1 MYRVTIVPTKEV
13 FRNEVPASVI
23 WGCRVIGG
31 DKIPKNKYNNIS
43 VTGKFALNLLLDE
56 EYEVFLESTGNEK
69 YPASYNIVGMV
80 GFDYKEGRIS
90 VEPEVSYKALKKVT
104 TSEKI
109 ANEILT
115 HCPNFVEKVLNNE
128 EGDIDY
134 KPMHNVGPVRFAGY
148 VRDIKSSYKSILL
161 MSVFLEWNIPDN
173 ISARLDY
180 PNKEK
185 LVNALIEN
193 PYRVLIDEGSASFET
208 ADSIILEKDMSY
220 AKSKNRCLYAI
231 LDILKGNEEN
241 GNTRINA
248 NTMVKVLRQV
258 CPECSSNE
266 NILACV
272 KESPYLHYDGKSKN
286 VAIMATYVAE
296 KTIADAIKSRLAN
309 NTPIPMAWEN
319 YKSVDGFEMTEEQA
333 QILKNICD
341 YNVNILTG
349 GAGCVDAG
357 TEFFN
362 GYGWK
367 RIADYEQGDKVLQY
381 KDDGT
386 AELVE
391 PIAYIKQ
398 PCDKLWHFET
408 PHSINQ
414 TVCEEHRILYKNK
427 KSDIIRETNVLALK
441 KISDENKSWNAGF
454 ITQFYHF
461 GIGMN
466 LSDEQ
471 IRLMVA
477 VMAEGNFASKT
488 TFCRVGLKKE
498 RKIKRFRMLLEQAKI
513 EYKETI
519 DKKDTTIFRFYAPE
533 RRKVY
538 GDDWW
543 NVNERQAKIIC
554 EEVVNWDG
562 TTLKSRV
569 NKLEKPCFRTTEKQ
583 SADYIQYIFTIN
595 GWQSTIVKYDKTA
608 INSKWKA
615 LYMVS
620 TKHGK
625 LSSLCFDN
633 RKDKTKTKFIQV
645 PTIDGYKYC
654 FTVPSHMLVLRRKD
668 CIFITGN
675 CGKSQSTRALI
686 RMLEGHNKTYLLFS
700 PTGIASKRLRDVT
713 GRHAQT
719 IHRFLAQRGA
729 LECDFDELRY
739 RDKISADFVV
749 IDEYTTCNIK
759 VLARLITL
767 LSDTTRIIF
776 IGDNAQLASVGCG
789 NLAEDLLVDNIIPT
803 TRLTKVFRF
812 GIGGIATVST
822 DVRNG
827 KISEEKSYDDYKHI
841 VSSDPL
847 KDVLKEYQSL
857 LDKGYTKDEIMIL
870 TPYNTSEIGT
880 VHINSLIQDMVN
892 PANGK
897 KQEISFKGIRNLPIT
912 IREGDRVL
920 NTKNNY
926 HAPLWEQVDEK
937 GNPLETTIANGDIGR
952 VLQITKRGD
961 TTVVVIQFDESI
973 VYFDEDINK
982 LLLAYCVSIHRVQ
995 GSQSNAVIV
1004 VLDICHKRL
1013 LSRNL
1018 LYVAYSRAQ
1027 KYLVDICPNDVKDY
1041 ALAIQENK
1049 QRDTWLKELLR
1060 GGD

>member
-1 MYRVTIVPTKEV
+1 MFRVTIVPTKEV

-69 YPASYNIVGMV
+69 YPASYNIVDMV
-80 GFDYKEGRIS
+80 GFDYKEGKIS

-220 AKSKNRCLYAI
+220 ANSKQRCLYAI

-248 NTMVKVLRQV
+248 NTMVKVLRQI

-272 KESPYLHYDGKSKN
+272 KESPYLYYDEKSKN
-286 VAIMATYVAE
+286 VAIMATYEAE
-296 KTIADAIKSRLAN
+296 KTIADAIKSRLVN

-319 YKSVDGFEMTEEQA
+319 YRSVDGFEMTDEQA
-333 QILKNICD
+333 QILKNVCE

-349 GAGCVDAG
+349 FAGG
-357 TEFFN
+357 
-362 GYGWK
+362 
-367 RIADYEQGDKVLQY
+367 
-381 KDDGT
+381 
-386 AELVE
+386 
-391 PIAYIKQ
+391 
-398 PCDKLWHFET
+398 
-408 PHSINQ
+408 
-414 TVCEEHRILYKNK
+414 
-427 KSDIIRETNVLALK
+427 
-441 KISDENKSWNAGF
+441 
-454 ITQFYHF
+454 
-461 GIGMN
+461 
-466 LSDEQ
+466 
-471 IRLMVA
+471 
-477 VMAEGNFASKT
+477 
-488 TFCRVGLKKE
+488 
-498 RKIKRFRMLLEQAKI
+498 
-513 EYKETI
+513 
-519 DKKDTTIFRFYAPE
+519 
-533 RRKVY
+533 
-538 GDDWW
+538 
-543 NVNERQAKIIC
+543 
-554 EEVVNWDG
+554 
-562 TTLKSRV
+562 
-569 NKLEKPCFRTTEKQ
+569 
-583 SADYIQYIFTIN
+583 
-595 GWQSTIVKYDKTA
+595 
-608 INSKWKA
+608 
-615 LYMVS
+615 
-620 TKHGK
+620 
-625 LSSLCFDN
+625 
-633 RKDKTKTKFIQV
+633 
-645 PTIDGYKYC
+645 
-654 FTVPSHMLVLRRKD
+654 
-668 CIFITGN
+668 
-675 CGKSQSTRALI
+675 GKSLSTRGI
-686 RMLEGHNKTYLLFS
+686 VRMLEGHNKTYLLFS

-719 IHRFLAQRGA
+719 IHRFLAQRSA
-729 LECDFDELRY
+729 LECDFDELQY
-739 RDKISADFVV
+739 KDKISADFVI
-749 IDEYTTCNIK
+749 IDEYTMCDIK
-759 VLARLITL
+759 ILARLMTM

-789 NLAEDLLVDNIIPT
+789 NLAEDLLTDNIIPT

-827 KISEEKSYDDYKHI
+827 KISEEKKYDDYKHI

-847 KDVLKEYQSL
+847 SDILREYKGL
-857 LDKGYTKDEIMIL
+857 LDKGYTKDEIMVL

-912 IREGDRVL
+912 IREGDRVI

-937 GNPLETTIANGDIGR
+937 GNPLETTIANGDIGKI
-952 VLQITKRGD
+952 LQITKRGD

-995 GSQSNAVIV
+995 GSQSKAVIV
-1004 VLDICHKRL
+1004 VIDICHKRM

-1027 KYLVDICPNDVKDY
+1027 KYLVDICSDDVKDY

-1049 QRDTWLKELLR
+1049 QRDTWLKDLLK

>member
-13 FRNEVPASVI
+13 FRNEIPASVI

-31 DKIPKNKYNNIS
+31 NKIPKNKYNNIS

-80 GFDYKEGRIS
+80 GFDYKEGKIS

-128 EGDIDY
+128 ESDIDY

-193 PYRVLIDEGSASFET
+193 PYRVLIDEGNASFET

-220 AKSKNRCLYAI
+220 AKSKQRCLYAI

-272 KESPYLHYDGKSKN
+272 KESPYLYYDEKSKN

-296 KTIADAIKSRLAN
+296 KTIADAIKTRLAN

-349 GAGCVDAG
+349 GAGCG
-357 TEFFN
+357 
-362 GYGWK
+362 
-367 RIADYEQGDKVLQY
+367 
-381 KDDGT
+381 
-386 AELVE
+386 
-391 PIAYIKQ
+391 
-398 PCDKLWHFET
+398 
-408 PHSINQ
+408 
-414 TVCEEHRILYKNK
+414 
-427 KSDIIRETNVLALK
+427 KSSVTRGIIRM
-441 KISDENKSWNAGF
+441 F
-454 ITQFYHF
+454 
-461 GIGMN
+461 
-466 LSDEQ
+466 
-471 IRLMVA
+471 
-477 VMAEGNFASKT
+477 
-488 TFCRVGLKKE
+488 
-498 RKIKRFRMLLEQAKI
+498 
-513 EYKETI
+513 
-519 DKKDTTIFRFYAPE
+519 
-533 RRKVY
+533 
-538 GDDWW
+538 
-543 NVNERQAKIIC
+543 
-554 EEVVNWDG
+554 
-562 TTLKSRV
+562 
-569 NKLEKPCFRTTEKQ
+569 
-583 SADYIQYIFTIN
+583 
-595 GWQSTIVKYDKTA
+595 
-608 INSKWKA
+608 
-615 LYMVS
+615 
-620 TKHGK
+620 
-625 LSSLCFDN
+625 
-633 RKDKTKTKFIQV
+633 
-645 PTIDGYKYC
+645 
-654 FTVPSHMLVLRRKD
+654 
-668 CIFITGN
+668 
-675 CGKSQSTRALI
+675 
-686 RMLEGHNKTYLLFS
+686 EGHNKTYMLFS

-719 IHRFLAQRGA
+719 IHRFLAQRSA
-729 LECDFDELRY
+729 LDCDFSELQFK
-739 RDKISADFVV
+739 DKISADFVV
-749 IDEYTTCNIK
+749 IDEYTTCDIK

-812 GIGGIATVST
+812 GVGGIATVST

-937 GNPLETTIANGDIGR
+937 GNPLETTIANGDIGK

-982 LLLAYCVSIHRVQ
+982 LLLAYCVSIHKIQ
-995 GSQSNAVIV
+995 GAQANAVIV

-1027 KYLVDICPNDVKDY
+1027 KYLVDICSNEVKDY

-1060 GGD
+1060 GGG

>member
-1 MYRVTIVPTKEV
+1 MTDLQFGANMLVTKGGLFVFRVTIVPTKEV
-13 FRNEVPASVI
+13 FRNEIPASVI

-80 GFDYKEGRIS
+80 GFDYKEGKIS

-220 AKSKNRCLYAI
+220 ANSKQRCLYAI
-231 LDILKGNEEN
+231 LDVLKGNEEN

-258 CPECSSNE
+258 CPECSTNE

-272 KESPYLHYDGKSKN
+272 KESPYLYYDEKSKN
-286 VAIMATYVAE
+286 VSIMATYEAE

-309 NTPIPMAWEN
+309 NTPIPMAWES
-319 YKSVDGFEMTEEQA
+319 YRSVDGFEMTDEQA
-333 QILKNICD
+333 QILKNVCD

-349 GAGCVDAG
+349 FAGG
-357 TEFFN
+357 
-362 GYGWK
+362 
-367 RIADYEQGDKVLQY
+367 
-381 KDDGT
+381 
-386 AELVE
+386 
-391 PIAYIKQ
+391 
-398 PCDKLWHFET
+398 
-408 PHSINQ
+408 
-414 TVCEEHRILYKNK
+414 
-427 KSDIIRETNVLALK
+427 
-441 KISDENKSWNAGF
+441 
-454 ITQFYHF
+454 
-461 GIGMN
+461 
-466 LSDEQ
+466 
-471 IRLMVA
+471 
-477 VMAEGNFASKT
+477 
-488 TFCRVGLKKE
+488 
-498 RKIKRFRMLLEQAKI
+498 
-513 EYKETI
+513 
-519 DKKDTTIFRFYAPE
+519 
-533 RRKVY
+533 
-538 GDDWW
+538 
-543 NVNERQAKIIC
+543 
-554 EEVVNWDG
+554 
-562 TTLKSRV
+562 
-569 NKLEKPCFRTTEKQ
+569 
-583 SADYIQYIFTIN
+583 
-595 GWQSTIVKYDKTA
+595 
-608 INSKWKA
+608 
-615 LYMVS
+615 
-620 TKHGK
+620 
-625 LSSLCFDN
+625 
-633 RKDKTKTKFIQV
+633 
-645 PTIDGYKYC
+645 
-654 FTVPSHMLVLRRKD
+654 
-668 CIFITGN
+668 
-675 CGKSQSTRALI
+675 GKSLSTRGI
-686 RMLEGHNKTYLLFS
+686 VRMLEGHNKTYLLFS
-700 PTGIASKRLRDVT
+700 PTGIASKRLREVT

-719 IHRFLAQRGA
+719 IHRFLAQRSA
-729 LECDFDELRY
+729 LECDFDELQY
-739 RDKISADFVV
+739 KDKISADFVI
-749 IDEYTTCNIK
+749 IDEYTTCDIK
-759 VLARLITL
+759 VLARLLTM

-789 NLAEDLLVDNIIPT
+789 NLAEDLLTDNIIPT

-827 KISEEKSYDDYKHI
+827 KIPEEKSYDDYKHI

-857 LDKGYTKDEIMIL
+857 LDKGYTKDEIMVL
-870 TPYNTSEIGT
+870 APYNTSEIGT

-912 IREGDRVL
+912 IREGDRVI

-926 HAPLWEQVDEK
+926 HVPLWEQVDEE
-937 GNPLETTIANGDIGR
+937 GNPLETAIMNGDIGK

-982 LLLAYCVSIHRVQ
+982 LLLAYCVTIHKIQ
-995 GSQSNAVIV
+995 GAQAKAVIV
-1004 VLDICHKRL
+1004 VIDICHKRL

-1027 KYLVDICPNDVKDY
+1027 KYLVDICSNDVKEY
-1041 ALAIQENK
+1041 ALTIQENK
-1049 QRDTWLKELLR
+1049 QRDTWLKDLLR
-1060 GGD
+1060 GDD

>member
-1 MYRVTIVPTKEV
+1 MFRVTIVPTKEV

-80 GFDYKEGRIS
+80 GFDYKEGKIS

-128 EGDIDY
+128 EGEIDY

-220 AKSKNRCLYAI
+220 ANSKQRCLYAI

-266 NILACV
+266 NILDCV
-272 KESPYLHYDGKSKN
+272 KESPYLYYDEKSKN

-309 NTPIPMAWEN
+309 NTTIPMAWEN
-319 YKSVDGFEMTEEQA
+319 YKSVDGFDMTEEQA
-333 QILKNICD
+333 QILKNICE

-349 GAGCVDAG
+349 FAGG
-357 TEFFN
+357 
-362 GYGWK
+362 
-367 RIADYEQGDKVLQY
+367 
-381 KDDGT
+381 
-386 AELVE
+386 
-391 PIAYIKQ
+391 
-398 PCDKLWHFET
+398 
-408 PHSINQ
+408 
-414 TVCEEHRILYKNK
+414 
-427 KSDIIRETNVLALK
+427 
-441 KISDENKSWNAGF
+441 
-454 ITQFYHF
+454 
-461 GIGMN
+461 
-466 LSDEQ
+466 
-471 IRLMVA
+471 
-477 VMAEGNFASKT
+477 
-488 TFCRVGLKKE
+488 
-498 RKIKRFRMLLEQAKI
+498 
-513 EYKETI
+513 
-519 DKKDTTIFRFYAPE
+519 
-533 RRKVY
+533 
-538 GDDWW
+538 
-543 NVNERQAKIIC
+543 
-554 EEVVNWDG
+554 
-562 TTLKSRV
+562 
-569 NKLEKPCFRTTEKQ
+569 
-583 SADYIQYIFTIN
+583 
-595 GWQSTIVKYDKTA
+595 
-608 INSKWKA
+608 
-615 LYMVS
+615 
-620 TKHGK
+620 
-625 LSSLCFDN
+625 
-633 RKDKTKTKFIQV
+633 
-645 PTIDGYKYC
+645 
-654 FTVPSHMLVLRRKD
+654 
-668 CIFITGN
+668 
-675 CGKSQSTRALI
+675 GKSLSTRGI
-686 RMLEGHNKTYLLFS
+686 VRMLEGHNKTYLLFS
-700 PTGIASKRLRDVT
+700 PTGVASKRLKEVT

-719 IHRFLAQRGA
+719 IHRFLAQRSA
-729 LECDFDELRY
+729 LDCNFNELQFK
-739 RDKISADFVV
+739 DKISADFVI
-749 IDEYTTCNIK
+749 IDEYTMCDIK
-759 VLARLITL
+759 VLARLITM
-767 LSDTTRIIF
+767 LSESTRIIF

-789 NLAEDLLVDNIIPT
+789 NLAEDLLTDNIIPT

-827 KISEEKSYDDYKHI
+827 KISEDKSYDDYKHI

-857 LDKGYTKDEIMIL
+857 LDKGYTKDEIMVL

-912 IREGDRVL
+912 IREGDRVI

-937 GNPLETTIANGDIGR
+937 GNPLETTIANGDIGKI
-952 VLQITKRGD
+952 LEITKRGD

-995 GSQSNAVIV
+995 GSQSKAVIV
-1004 VLDICHKRL
+1004 VIDICHKRM

-1027 KYLVDICPNDVKDY
+1027 KYLVDICPDEVKDY

-1060 GGD
+1060 GGG

>member
-1 MYRVTIVPTKEV
+1 MFRVTIVPTKEV

-193 PYRVLIDEGSASFET
+193 PYRVLIDEGNASFET
-208 ADSIILEKDMSY
+208 ADNIILEKDMSY

-272 KESPYLHYDGKSKN
+272 KESPYLYYDEKSKN

-319 YKSVDGFEMTEEQA
+319 YKSVDGFEMTDEQA
-333 QILKNICD
+333 QILKNVCE

-349 GAGCVDAG
+349 GSGV
-357 TEFFN
+357 
-362 GYGWK
+362 
-367 RIADYEQGDKVLQY
+367 
-381 KDDGT
+381 
-386 AELVE
+386 
-391 PIAYIKQ
+391 
-398 PCDKLWHFET
+398 
-408 PHSINQ
+408 
-414 TVCEEHRILYKNK
+414 
-427 KSDIIRETNVLALK
+427 
-441 KISDENKSWNAGF
+441 
-454 ITQFYHF
+454 
-461 GIGMN
+461 
-466 LSDEQ
+466 
-471 IRLMVA
+471 
-477 VMAEGNFASKT
+477 
-488 TFCRVGLKKE
+488 
-498 RKIKRFRMLLEQAKI
+498 
-513 EYKETI
+513 
-519 DKKDTTIFRFYAPE
+519 
-533 RRKVY
+533 
-538 GDDWW
+538 
-543 NVNERQAKIIC
+543 
-554 EEVVNWDG
+554 
-562 TTLKSRV
+562 
-569 NKLEKPCFRTTEKQ
+569 
-583 SADYIQYIFTIN
+583 
-595 GWQSTIVKYDKTA
+595 
-608 INSKWKA
+608 
-615 LYMVS
+615 
-620 TKHGK
+620 
-625 LSSLCFDN
+625 
-633 RKDKTKTKFIQV
+633 
-645 PTIDGYKYC
+645 
-654 FTVPSHMLVLRRKD
+654 
-668 CIFITGN
+668 
-675 CGKSQSTRALI
+675 GKSQSTRGI
-686 RMLEGHNKTYLLFS
+686 VRMLEGHNKTYLLFS

-719 IHRFLAQRGA
+719 IHRFLAQRCA
-729 LECDFDELRY
+729 LECDFDELQFK
-739 RDKISADFVV
+739 DKISADFVI
-749 IDEYTTCNIK
+749 IDEYTMCDIK

-847 KDVLKEYQSL
+847 KDVLREYQSL
-857 LDKGYTKDEIMIL
+857 LGKGYTKDEIMIL

-897 KQEISFKGIRNLPIT
+897 KQEISFKGIKNLPIT

-937 GNPLETTIANGDIGR
+937 GNPIETTIANGDIGK

-961 TTVVVIQFDESI
+961 TTVVVVQFDESI

-982 LLLAYCVSIHRVQ
+982 LLLAYCVTIHKIQ
-995 GSQSNAVIV
+995 GAQQSAVIV
-1004 VLDICHKRL
+1004 VIDICHKRL

-1027 KYLVDICPNDVKDY
+1027 KYLVDICSNEVKDY

>member
-1 MYRVTIVPTKEV
+1 MFRVTIVPTKEV
-13 FRNEVPASVI
+13 FRNEVPESVI

-31 DKIPKNKYNNIS
+31 DKIPKNKYNSIS

-80 GFDYKEGRIS
+80 GFDYKEGKIS

-128 EGDIDY
+128 EGEIDY

-220 AKSKNRCLYAI
+220 ANSKQRCLYAI
-231 LDILKGNEEN
+231 LDVLKGNEEN

-258 CPECSSNE
+258 CPECSTNE

-272 KESPYLHYDGKSKN
+272 KESPYLYYDEKSKN
-286 VAIMATYVAE
+286 VSIMATYEAE
-296 KTIADAIKSRLAN
+296 KTIADAIKLRLAN
-309 NTPIPMAWEN
+309 NIPIPMAWEN
-319 YKSVDGFEMTEEQA
+319 YRNVDGFEMTDEQA
-333 QILKNICD
+333 QILKNICE

-349 GAGCVDAG
+349 FAGG
-357 TEFFN
+357 
-362 GYGWK
+362 
-367 RIADYEQGDKVLQY
+367 
-381 KDDGT
+381 
-386 AELVE
+386 
-391 PIAYIKQ
+391 
-398 PCDKLWHFET
+398 
-408 PHSINQ
+408 
-414 TVCEEHRILYKNK
+414 
-427 KSDIIRETNVLALK
+427 
-441 KISDENKSWNAGF
+441 
-454 ITQFYHF
+454 
-461 GIGMN
+461 
-466 LSDEQ
+466 
-471 IRLMVA
+471 
-477 VMAEGNFASKT
+477 
-488 TFCRVGLKKE
+488 
-498 RKIKRFRMLLEQAKI
+498 
-513 EYKETI
+513 
-519 DKKDTTIFRFYAPE
+519 
-533 RRKVY
+533 
-538 GDDWW
+538 
-543 NVNERQAKIIC
+543 
-554 EEVVNWDG
+554 
-562 TTLKSRV
+562 
-569 NKLEKPCFRTTEKQ
+569 
-583 SADYIQYIFTIN
+583 
-595 GWQSTIVKYDKTA
+595 
-608 INSKWKA
+608 
-615 LYMVS
+615 
-620 TKHGK
+620 
-625 LSSLCFDN
+625 
-633 RKDKTKTKFIQV
+633 
-645 PTIDGYKYC
+645 
-654 FTVPSHMLVLRRKD
+654 
-668 CIFITGN
+668 
-675 CGKSQSTRALI
+675 GKSLSTRGI
-686 RMLEGHNKTYLLFS
+686 VRMLEGHNKTYLLFS
-700 PTGIASKRLRDVT
+700 PTGIASKRLREVT

-719 IHRFLAQRGA
+719 IHRFLAQRSA
-729 LECDFDELRY
+729 LECDFDELQY
-739 RDKISADFVV
+739 KDKISADFVI
-749 IDEYTTCNIK
+749 IDEYTMCDIK
-759 VLARLITL
+759 VLARLMTL
-767 LSDTTRIIF
+767 LSNTTRIIF

-789 NLAEDLLVDNIIPT
+789 NLAEDLLTDNIIPT

-857 LDKGYTKDEIMIL
+857 LDKGYTKDEIMVL

-912 IREGDRVL
+912 IREGDRVI

-937 GNPLETTIANGDIGR
+937 GNPLETTIANGDIGKI
-952 VLQITKRGD
+952 LQITKRGD

-982 LLLAYCVSIHRVQ
+982 LLLAYCVSVHRVQ
-995 GSQSNAVIV
+995 GSQAKAVIV
-1004 VLDICHKRL
+1004 VIDICHKRM

-1027 KYLVDICPNDVKDY
+1027 KYLIDICSNEVKEY

-1049 QRDTWLKELLR
+1049 QRDTWLKDLLR

>member
-1 MYRVTIVPTKEV
+1 MFRVTIVPTKEV
-13 FRNEVPASVI
+13 FRNEIPASVI

-80 GFDYKEGRIS
+80 GFDYKEGKIS

-128 EGDIDY
+128 EGEIDY

-193 PYRVLIDEGSASFET
+193 PYRVLIDEGNASFET

-220 AKSKNRCLYAI
+220 ANSKQRCLYAI
-231 LDILKGNEEN
+231 LDVLKGNEEN

-258 CPECSSNE
+258 CPECSTNE

-272 KESPYLHYDGKSKN
+272 KESPYLYYDEKSKN
-286 VAIMATYVAE
+286 VSIMATYEAE

-309 NTPIPMAWEN
+309 NTPIPMAWES
-319 YKSVDGFEMTEEQA
+319 YRSVDGFEMTDEQA
-333 QILKNICD
+333 QILKNVCD

-349 GAGCVDAG
+349 FAGG
-357 TEFFN
+357 
-362 GYGWK
+362 
-367 RIADYEQGDKVLQY
+367 
-381 KDDGT
+381 
-386 AELVE
+386 
-391 PIAYIKQ
+391 
-398 PCDKLWHFET
+398 
-408 PHSINQ
+408 
-414 TVCEEHRILYKNK
+414 
-427 KSDIIRETNVLALK
+427 
-441 KISDENKSWNAGF
+441 
-454 ITQFYHF
+454 
-461 GIGMN
+461 
-466 LSDEQ
+466 
-471 IRLMVA
+471 
-477 VMAEGNFASKT
+477 
-488 TFCRVGLKKE
+488 
-498 RKIKRFRMLLEQAKI
+498 
-513 EYKETI
+513 
-519 DKKDTTIFRFYAPE
+519 
-533 RRKVY
+533 
-538 GDDWW
+538 
-543 NVNERQAKIIC
+543 
-554 EEVVNWDG
+554 
-562 TTLKSRV
+562 
-569 NKLEKPCFRTTEKQ
+569 
-583 SADYIQYIFTIN
+583 
-595 GWQSTIVKYDKTA
+595 
-608 INSKWKA
+608 
-615 LYMVS
+615 
-620 TKHGK
+620 
-625 LSSLCFDN
+625 
-633 RKDKTKTKFIQV
+633 
-645 PTIDGYKYC
+645 
-654 FTVPSHMLVLRRKD
+654 
-668 CIFITGN
+668 
-675 CGKSQSTRALI
+675 GKSLSTRGI
-686 RMLEGHNKTYLLFS
+686 VRMLEGHNKTYLLFS
-700 PTGIASKRLRDVT
+700 PTGIASKRLREVT

-719 IHRFLAQRGA
+719 IHRFLAQRSA
-729 LECDFDELRY
+729 LECDFDELQY
-739 RDKISADFVV
+739 KDKISADFVI
-749 IDEYTTCNIK
+749 IDEYTMCDIK
-759 VLARLITL
+759 VLARLMTL

-789 NLAEDLLVDNIIPT
+789 NLAEDLLTDNIIPT

-827 KISEEKSYDDYKHI
+827 KIPEEKSYDDYKHI

-857 LDKGYTKDEIMIL
+857 LDKGYTKDEIMVL

-880 VHINSLIQDMVN
+880 VHINGLIQDMVN

-912 IREGDRVL
+912 IREGDRVI

-937 GNPLETTIANGDIGR
+937 GNPLETTIANGDIGKI
-952 VLQITKRGD
+952 LQITKRGD

-982 LLLAYCVSIHRVQ
+982 LLLAYCVSVHRVQ
-995 GSQSNAVIV
+995 GSQAKAVIV
-1004 VLDICHKRL
+1004 VIDICHKRM

-1027 KYLVDICPNDVKDY
+1027 KYLVDICSNEVKEY

-1049 QRDTWLKELLR
+1049 QRDTWLKDLLR

>member
-90 VEPEVSYKALKKVT
+90 IEPEVSYKALKKVT

-208 ADSIILEKDMSY
+208 ADRIILERDMSY

-272 KESPYLHYDGKSKN
+272 KESPYLYYDGKSKN
-286 VAIMATYVAE
+286 VAIMATYEAE

-319 YKSVDGFEMTEEQA
+319 YKSVDGFEMTDEQS
-333 QILKNICD
+333 QILKNVCE

-349 GAGCVDAG
+349 GSGV
-357 TEFFN
+357 
-362 GYGWK
+362 
-367 RIADYEQGDKVLQY
+367 
-381 KDDGT
+381 
-386 AELVE
+386 
-391 PIAYIKQ
+391 
-398 PCDKLWHFET
+398 
-408 PHSINQ
+408 
-414 TVCEEHRILYKNK
+414 
-427 KSDIIRETNVLALK
+427 
-441 KISDENKSWNAGF
+441 
-454 ITQFYHF
+454 
-461 GIGMN
+461 
-466 LSDEQ
+466 
-471 IRLMVA
+471 
-477 VMAEGNFASKT
+477 
-488 TFCRVGLKKE
+488 
-498 RKIKRFRMLLEQAKI
+498 
-513 EYKETI
+513 
-519 DKKDTTIFRFYAPE
+519 
-533 RRKVY
+533 
-538 GDDWW
+538 
-543 NVNERQAKIIC
+543 
-554 EEVVNWDG
+554 
-562 TTLKSRV
+562 
-569 NKLEKPCFRTTEKQ
+569 
-583 SADYIQYIFTIN
+583 
-595 GWQSTIVKYDKTA
+595 
-608 INSKWKA
+608 
-615 LYMVS
+615 
-620 TKHGK
+620 
-625 LSSLCFDN
+625 
-633 RKDKTKTKFIQV
+633 
-645 PTIDGYKYC
+645 
-654 FTVPSHMLVLRRKD
+654 
-668 CIFITGN
+668 
-675 CGKSQSTRALI
+675 GKSQSTRGI
-686 RMLEGHNKTYLLFS
+686 VRMLEGHNKTYLLFS
-700 PTGIASKRLRDVT
+700 PTGVASKRLKDVT

-719 IHRFLAQRGA
+719 IHRFLAQRSA
-729 LECDFDELRY
+729 LDCDFGELQFK
-739 RDKISADFVV
+739 DKISADFVI
-749 IDEYTTCNIK
+749 IDEYTMCDIK

-847 KDVLKEYQSL
+847 KDVLREYRSL

-926 HAPLWEQVDEK
+926 HVPLWEQVDEK
-937 GNPLETTIANGDIGR
+937 GNPLETAIMNGDIGK

-982 LLLAYCVSIHRVQ
+982 LLLAYCVTIHKIQ
-995 GSQSNAVIV
+995 GAQANAVIV
-1004 VLDICHKRL
+1004 VIDICHKRL

-1027 KYLVDICPNDVKDY
+1027 KYLVDICSNEVKDY

-1049 QRDTWLKELLR
+1049 QRDTWLKELLK

>member
-1 MYRVTIVPTKEV
+1 MPTKEV
-13 FRNEVPASVI
+13 FRNEIPASVI

-80 GFDYKEGRIS
+80 GFDYKEGKIS

-220 AKSKNRCLYAI
+220 ANSKQRCLYAI

-248 NTMVKVLRQV
+248 NTMVKVLRQI

-272 KESPYLHYDGKSKN
+272 KESPYLYYDEKSKN
-286 VAIMATYVAE
+286 VAIMATYEAE
-296 KTIADAIKSRLAN
+296 KTIADAIKSRLVN

-319 YKSVDGFEMTEEQA
+319 YRSVDGFEMTDEQA
-333 QILKNICD
+333 QILKNVCE

-349 GAGCVDAG
+349 FAGG
-357 TEFFN
+357 
-362 GYGWK
+362 
-367 RIADYEQGDKVLQY
+367 
-381 KDDGT
+381 
-386 AELVE
+386 
-391 PIAYIKQ
+391 
-398 PCDKLWHFET
+398 
-408 PHSINQ
+408 
-414 TVCEEHRILYKNK
+414 
-427 KSDIIRETNVLALK
+427 
-441 KISDENKSWNAGF
+441 
-454 ITQFYHF
+454 
-461 GIGMN
+461 
-466 LSDEQ
+466 
-471 IRLMVA
+471 
-477 VMAEGNFASKT
+477 
-488 TFCRVGLKKE
+488 
-498 RKIKRFRMLLEQAKI
+498 
-513 EYKETI
+513 
-519 DKKDTTIFRFYAPE
+519 
-533 RRKVY
+533 
-538 GDDWW
+538 
-543 NVNERQAKIIC
+543 
-554 EEVVNWDG
+554 
-562 TTLKSRV
+562 
-569 NKLEKPCFRTTEKQ
+569 
-583 SADYIQYIFTIN
+583 
-595 GWQSTIVKYDKTA
+595 
-608 INSKWKA
+608 
-615 LYMVS
+615 
-620 TKHGK
+620 
-625 LSSLCFDN
+625 
-633 RKDKTKTKFIQV
+633 
-645 PTIDGYKYC
+645 
-654 FTVPSHMLVLRRKD
+654 
-668 CIFITGN
+668 
-675 CGKSQSTRALI
+675 GKSLSTRGI
-686 RMLEGHNKTYLLFS
+686 VRMLEGHNKTYLLFS

-719 IHRFLAQRGA
+719 IHRFLAQRSA
-729 LECDFDELRY
+729 LECDFDELQY
-739 RDKISADFVV
+739 KDKISADFVI
-749 IDEYTTCNIK
+749 IDEYTMCDIK
-759 VLARLITL
+759 ILARLMTM

-789 NLAEDLLVDNIIPT
+789 NLAEDLLTDNIIPT

-827 KISEEKSYDDYKHI
+827 KISEEKKYDDYKHI

-847 KDVLKEYQSL
+847 SDILREYKGL
-857 LDKGYTKDEIMIL
+857 LDKGYTKDEIMVL

-912 IREGDRVL
+912 IREGDRVI

-937 GNPLETTIANGDIGR
+937 GNPLETTIANGDIGKI
-952 VLQITKRGD
+952 LQITKRGD

-995 GSQSNAVIV
+995 GSQSKAVIV
-1004 VLDICHKRL
+1004 VIDICHKRM

-1027 KYLVDICPNDVKDY
+1027 KYLVDICSDDVKDY

-1049 QRDTWLKELLR
+1049 QRDTWLKDLLK